1 MKFIPNILS
10 IIRLLSII
18 PLLLFTPLEWP
29 FMTVY
34 VIAGVSDMLDGPIAR
49 KFKVTSEFG
58 AKLDSIADVSLV
70 LVVLFRLMPLIEIS
84 TAITIWIF
92 VAIATKFTAAFIGF
106 IKYKQLV
113 ILHNYANKFFIF
125 ALFFFPVLYLYFEAN
140 HILTVMIILAM
151 LAFGEEI
158 VINLTSKEL
167 DLDHKGIFFN
177 K

>member
-1 MKFIPNILS
+1 MKHVPNILS
-10 IIRLLSII
+10 AIRLISVI
-18 PLLLFTPLEWP
+18 PLLIFAPFSAP

-34 VIAGVSDMLDGPIAR
+34 VIAGISDMIDGPIAR
-49 KFKVTSEFG
+49 KFNVTSEFG
-58 AKLDSIADVSLV
+58 AKLDSVADVSLV
-70 LVVLFRLMPLIEIS
+70 MVVLFRLMPHVEIS
-84 TAITIWIF
+84 RGITVWIF
-92 VAIATKFTAAFIGF
+92 IAIATKFTAALIGF

-125 ALFFFPVLYLYFEAN
+125 ALFFFPVLHLYFEAN